1 MHRVAISV
9 GLGLTAVLLTAT
21 VAFAGENRI
30 QDIEVEEGPNNTVIS
45 IVGTTTPTFT
55 VFKLLDPVRLLVDI
69 TDGNMNT
76 SAGLTTVRNGV
87 VHDIGTLTFKSHG
100 RQIGR
105 VVIGFDREAPYTV
118 KADGN
123 RIRVVIDGT
132 DRTLP
137 KLDEK
142 RAQEALERVRTALAS
157 EKELLLKLALAR
169 ERAQRLHASKNQLVG
184 KTSRLEAA
192 LKLAQVEIDR
202 LRGLVA
208 SRVSNEQKADAL
220 IQQAAEK
227 AAQKKAALEQAAR
240 LTQERLKVLEAQA
253 NKVALERD
261 AAHRAIAI
269 AEKRRTSLQKAL
281 QLEESRRDAAVRT
294 RRAQEML
301 AQKATS
307 QRQAE
312 ERRAT
317 LLTEARKADAV
328 RQESLK
334 DLRVKAKRFQ
344 GDARKAKQNLMLI
357 QARLKTIRAQLKASS
372 TTQRVRIK
380 VLERQ
385 LVKRVKTHKN
395 TLKGL
400 KYSIAALETTA
411 TKAEQAYVRISDSL
425 ALAEEKLSAVN
436 AQKDKAE
443 RRHNKVAAR
452 AASLAKQLR
461 LALQQ
466 VTAQEKVRVQAEN
479 TVARL
484 RTERIE
490 DEERVIDLQAQY
502 EELQET
508 AARLAKEKK
517 ALENAVS
524 AHDRQKQVR
533 KQNLVKLLE
542 NQKAEMSALQ
552 KRIAGVETEGKE
564 LERELK
570 TQQEK
575 VVRVRDQLD
584 REKSDL
590 AAVLRQKALFVRE
603 AEELRL
609 QNLSARKNLNVVR
622 NDVSNAEFVLDR
634 LTDER
639 EQTQQHVL
647 DLTKTVTTLESRI
660 GAGNDIASLRRLS
673 QIKKQE
679 IASLR
684 AALAERDATQAPVD
698 TEADKR
704 LQAAL
709 AKARFQAKK
718 TRQGR
723 KKLKELEKVLRA
735 QRTEITGLKSTKTR
749 TLLAQREEE
758 LKQLKSAL
766 LWLEETNKTT
776 LSLSR
781 LHDQKLRKQLKS
793 ERRATASLKKK
804 LKSARTNLAKSDR
817 QLASL
822 QTKLRAEL
830 SRQQRLAEQR
840 IRSLEEKL
848 AAASDRQAVRTLK
861 DQLAEARKAL
871 VAQQNRQASSD
882 RKLVEVKRQAA
893 ANLSNARKANA
904 ALKAELS
911 DVRTSLTA
919 LKQQER
925 QTIDRVAALEERLLR
940 ARKDGSETNELTQDL
955 AVARGK
961 LTRVVAELKKEHVQS
976 QKAKGTTA
984 SATPVKPTATTP
996 SKKKK
1001 PLVRVTNVTFGEKKQ
1016 VAYVTI
1022 ALDGNP
1028 SYSIADQSDNRVVLI
1043 LRDTRIPKMLERR
1056 LDTRDFYGPVQ
1067 MVSSYADPSSPN
1079 RVRVVVHLNEHVK
1092 NRVRRDG
1099 NILRW
1104 EFVDNQP
1111 NGEPTRTAG
1120 QERSPV
1126 RVTSAG
1132 SLVQYEPTMVGAE
1145 RVESPPEGLVI
1156 PGGGMDFGVL
1166 NPVHRVRQRRRYKGP
1181 RISLSIKDADIQE
1194 VLAFLAEQGGVNIIT
1209 GESVSGSTTMHLKDV
1224 PWELALDLVLK
1235 SKGLDYVLESGVYRV
1250 APIEAIQK
1258 EFEQQVEKR
1267 KKLAELKRL
1276 VVKLVVV
1283 NYASAKDLEARVKDI
1298 LSEKGSVSTDART
1311 NTLIIKDIEE
1321 HVVAAEDLVRRL
1333 DTQTPQV
1340 LIEARIVEASSN
1352 FSEELGIQW
1361 GGNYTAAP
1369 AFGNETGLLFPGI
1382 IGLAGAADDSASPTT
1397 GLLNDAPNFAVNL
1410 PAAVGGG
1417 KGGGIGLTLGSVS
1430 GAGSLSLRLTAAEER
1445 GQVKIIS
1452 SPRIATLDNKEATI
1466 TQGISIPISVVSSLG
1481 VNTQFFN
1488 AELQLKV
1495 LPHVTQ
1501 DGNVNLSV
1509 DISKNEPNF
1518 GQRGASGNPTIERK
1532 EAHTQLLVRD
1542 GDTAVIGGIYT
1553 RNTASS
1559 YAKIPILGD
1568 IPVIG
1573 WLFKSRV
1580 KSDKRTELLLFITP
1594 RIVNRSASR
1603 VRVD

>member
-1 MHRVAISV
+1 LVA
-9 GLGLTAVLLTAT
+9 
-21 VAFAGENRI
+21 
-30 QDIEVEEGPNNTVIS
+30 
-45 IVGTTTPTFT
+45 
-55 VFKLLDPVRLLVDI
+55 
-69 TDGNMNT
+69 
-76 SAGLTTVRNGV
+76 
-87 VHDIGTLTFKSHG
+87 
-100 RQIGR
+100 
-105 VVIGFDREAPYTV
+105 
-118 KADGN
+118 
-123 RIRVVIDGT
+123 
-132 DRTLP
+132 
-137 KLDEK
+137 
-142 RAQEALERVRTALAS
+142 
-157 EKELLLKLALAR
+157 EKELLLKLASAR
-169 ERAQRLHASKNQLVG
+169 ERAQRLHASKNQLKG
-184 KTSRLEAA
+184 KTTRLEAV

-227 AAQKKAALEQAAR
+227 ADQKKAALEQAAR

-253 NKVALERD
+253 KKVAVERD
-261 AAHRAIAI
+261 AAHRAVAI

-281 QLEESRRDAAVRT
+281 QLEESRRNAAVLT
-294 RRAQEML
+294 RRAEEVL
-301 AQKATS
+301 AQKAKGL
-307 QRQAE
+307 RQAE

-317 LLTEARKADAV
+317 LITKARKADAE
-328 RQESLK
+328 RQKSLK
-334 DLRVKAKRFQ
+334 ELREKADRFQ
-344 GDARKAKQNLMLI
+344 KDARQAKQNLMVI
-357 QARLKTIRAQLKASS
+357 QARLKTVRVQRKASNK
-372 TTQRVRIK
+372 TQLVRIK
-380 VLERQ
+380 ALERQ
-385 LVKRVKTHKN
+385 LVASEKTYKN
-395 TLKGL
+395 QLEGL
-400 KYSIAALETTA
+400 ESSITALERAATT
-411 TKAEQAYVRISDSL
+411 TEQAYVRISDSL
-425 ALAEEKLSAVN
+425 TRAEQQLSAVTT
-436 AQKDKAE
+436 QKDKAE
-443 RRHNKVAAR
+443 QRHRTVASR
-452 AASLAKQLR
+452 VASLAKQLR
-461 LALQQ
+461 LALNQ
-466 VTAQEKVRVQAEN
+466 VSAQEKARVQAEN
-479 TVARL
+479 MVAKL
-484 RTERIE
+484 RTERIK
-490 DEERVIDLQAQY
+490 DEEHVIDLQAQH
-502 EELQET
+502 EELHET
-508 AARLAKEKK
+508 ATRLAQEKK
-517 ALENAVS
+517 ALEHVAS

-533 KQNLVKLLE
+533 QKNLVKLLE
-542 NQKAEMSALQ
+542 KQRAEMSDLQ
-552 KRIAGVETEGKE
+552 KRISKVGREGVK
-564 LERELK
+564 LERALK

-575 VVRVRDQLD
+575 VVRVRDQLN

-609 QNLSARKNLNVVR
+609 QNLSARKNLDVVR
-622 NDVSNAEFVLDR
+622 GDVSEAEFDLDR

-639 EQTQQHVL
+639 EQAHDHVL
-647 DLTKTVTTLESRI
+647 ALTKTVTNLEVRI
-660 GAGNDIASLRRLS
+660 GTGNDIASLRRLA
-673 QIKKQE
+673 QIKQKE
-679 IASLR
+679 ITSLR
-684 AALAERDATQAPVD
+684 AALAVRDATRAPVD
-698 TEADKR
+698 TKADAR
-704 LQAAL
+704 LQKAL
-709 AKARFQAKK
+709 DKARLQAKK
-718 TRQGR
+718 TREGR
-723 KKLKELEKVLRA
+723 KKLKALEKILRA
-735 QRTEITGLKSTKTR
+735 QRTELTTLKSGKTR
-749 TLLAQREEE
+749 TLLAQREKEF
-758 LKQLKSAL
+758 KQLKAAL

-781 LHDQKLRKQLKS
+781 LHDQKLRKQLKA
-793 ERRATASLKKK
+793 ERRATVSLKKK

-817 QLASL
+817 ELASL
-822 QTKLRAEL
+822 QTQLRAEL
-830 SRQQRLAEQR
+830 SRQQRLAEKR
-840 IRSLEEKL
+840 IQSLEEKL
-848 AAASDRQAVRTLK
+848 AAASDGQSVRTLK
-861 DQLAEARKAL
+861 DQLASARQAL
-871 VAQQNRQASSD
+871 VAQKKRQEASD
-882 RKLVEVKRQAA
+882 RKLVEVKRLAA
-893 ANLSNARKANA
+893 VNLSDANKANA

-911 DVRTSLTA
+911 DVRTTLTA

-925 QTIDRVAALEERLLR
+925 QTIDRVAALERRLLR

-961 LTRVVAELKKEHVQS
+961 LTRVVADLKKERLES
-976 QKAKGTTA
+976 QNETVTPA
-984 SATPVKPTATTP
+984 SATPVATTQRP
-996 SKKKK
+996 AKKAK

-1016 VAYVTI
+1016 VAYVSI

-1028 SYSIADQSDNRVVLI
+1028 SYSITEQSDNRVALT
-1043 LRDTRIPKMLERR
+1043 LRGTRIPKMLERR

-1079 RVRVVVHLNEHVK
+1079 RVRVVVHLNKHVK
-1092 NRVRRDG
+1092 NRVRRKG

-1111 NGEPTRTAG
+1111 HGEPTPLAG
-1120 QERSPV
+1120 EQRSPV
-1126 RVTSAG
+1126 EVATAG
-1132 SLVQYEPTMVGAE
+1132 SPVQYEPTMVGADK
-1145 RVESPPEGLVI
+1145 VESPPEGLVI

-1283 NYASAKDLEARVKDI
+1283 NYAKAKDLEARIKDI
-1298 LSEKGSVSTDART
+1298 LSEKGSVSTDTRT

-1553 RNTASS
+1553 RNTARS
-1559 YAKIPILGD
+1559 YAKIPILSD
-1568 IPVIG
+1568 IPVLG

-1580 KSDKRTELLLFITP
+1580 ESDKRTELLLFITP
-1594 RIVNRSASR
+1594 RIVNRSAAR